1 MLNSNKYIIEGSP
14 SQDARHHMFSICLVR
29 QVQEIKISLGNT
41 VIVICIV
48 ASLVIVVISI
58 LTYLCIFQTSHIL
71 IRPLRKLNT
80 KMLEVMVDEVK
91 TGMQAQE
98 LKAEEDSSFEISA
111 LYSIFKDLIQDKQ
124 FS

>member
-1 MLNSNKYIIEGSP
+1 
-14 SQDARHHMFSICLVR
+14 MFSICLVR
-29 QVQEIKISLGNT
+29 QTQEIRISLGNK

-48 ASLVIVVISI
+48 ASVVLIIISI
-58 LTYLCIFQTSHIL
+58 LTYICIFQTSHIL